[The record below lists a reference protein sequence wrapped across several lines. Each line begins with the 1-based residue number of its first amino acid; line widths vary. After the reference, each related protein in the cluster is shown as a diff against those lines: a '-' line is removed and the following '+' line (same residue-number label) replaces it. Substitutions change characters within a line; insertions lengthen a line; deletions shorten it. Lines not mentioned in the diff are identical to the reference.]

1 MFGIEELLGILGRE
15 EEERKIGGGRD
26 KGEEKRGGERKGKEG
41 AGISLMKGGGRE
53 RQHLQVQ
60 P

>member
-26 KGEEKRGGERKGKEG
+26 KGEGKRGGERKGKEG